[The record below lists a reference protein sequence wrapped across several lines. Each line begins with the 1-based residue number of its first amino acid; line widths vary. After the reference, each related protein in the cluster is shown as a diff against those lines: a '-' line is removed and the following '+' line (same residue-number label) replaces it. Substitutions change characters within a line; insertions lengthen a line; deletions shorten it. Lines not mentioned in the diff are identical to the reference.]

1 MAASTRVAQRLH
13 ARQKAILIATYWI
26 LWPVYAWRRRPI
38 SWVVGAEEIALMVR
52 HIASALPDSYSVIH
66 RTHKYYTAGY
76 DCVIEASSG
85 VIGKYRRLY
94 GGAVLLGWLMH
105 RAHGVIYVG
114 QAGLL
119 ESGLDRRAFEFS
131 FLKKHGLGVVCY
143 FTGNDIRS
151 PRLMHDLERTTGR
164 KNLASH
170 LEELNPVFGTDEYE
184 QAKRDI
190 AAAADAYADVI
201 FNARLDQLSYLTSDT
216 EPFMYF
222 FPDDRFVWNE
232 EKFDEPRQIIVVHA
246 PSKPLLKGTEHVR
259 AAVDRLRA
267 DGLEFDY
274 RELTDVTNDEV
285 IATLG
290 DAHIVLN
297 QFYAF
302 IPGVFGIEAM
312 ASGCA
317 MLASADA
324 RVETDLGGD
333 ANDAWVVTAPDE
345 IYSHLRNL
353 LEHPE
358 LIREQARRGFDWAR
372 LHASASEDAKRM
384 RKILERVTLPS

>member
-1 MAASTRVAQRLH
+1 MDASTRGAERIH
-13 ARQKAILIATYWI
+13 SRQKAILVATYWI
-26 LWPVYAWRRRPI
+26 LWPVYSWRKRPI
-38 SWVVGAEEIALMVR
+38 SWVVGAEEIALMVS

-66 RTHKYYTAGY
+66 RTHKYYTAEY
-76 DCVIEASSG
+76 DCVVQGASG

-105 RAHGVIYVG
+105 RARGVIYVG

-119 ESGLDRRAFEFS
+119 DSGLDRRSFEFA
-131 FLKKHGLGVVCY
+131 FLKKRGLGLVCY

-151 PRLMHDLERTTGR
+151 PRLMHELERTTGR

-170 LEELNPVFGTDEYE
+170 MEELNPIFGTDEYE

-190 AAAADAYADVI
+190 AAAADANADVI
-201 FNARLDQLSYLTSDT
+201 FNARLDQLSYLTRDT

-222 FPDDRFVWNE
+222 FPDDRFRWNE
-232 EKFDEPRQIIVVHA
+232 DKFDAPERIIVVHA

-259 AAVDRLRA
+259 AAVERLHA
-267 DGLEFDY
+267 EGFEFDY

-324 RVETDLGGD
+324 RVETDLGEG
-333 ANDAWVVTAPDE
+333 ANDAWVVTRPDE
-345 IYSHLRNL
+345 IYANLRDL
-353 LEHPE
+353 LEHPDR
-358 LIREQARRGFDWAR
+358 IRDQARRGFDWAR
-372 LHASASEDAKRM
+372 KHASASEDARRM
-384 RKILERVTLPS
+384 RSILGRVTLPS